1 MLQGSNNNNQN
12 YIKLSTIYTFQ
23 FVTFSPTNYLNNRW
37 LLVTWKN
44 RFKNTRFP
52 NRIYFYISLSDIL
65 IFLQYTTNSSQNP
78 SIKIHQSQSIYRFPI
93 YPPPSRPSLLFTTR
107 LDRNPNHRPR
117 PISRW
122 IIHDGIE
129 SIAFPPRQTPIILL
143 KDLSPEMRGR
153 FSFHFQLPLSFQ
165 FFTLRVSVYRVTF
178 SFEDERM
185 RLLEKAGLG
194 RRPPLFAARRVEGLS
209 TVFRGL
215 CLRGAIPPTQ
225 ITSCLEADALRG
237 AKVKQVRR
245 RCAALNGKSVNVVN
259 RNKRGATRSFRLRKH
274 KTTRG
279 VFINE
284 VTLS

>member
-1 MLQGSNNNNQN
+1 
-12 YIKLSTIYTFQ
+12 
-23 FVTFSPTNYLNNRW
+23 
-37 LLVTWKN
+37 
-44 RFKNTRFP
+44 
-52 NRIYFYISLSDIL
+52 
-65 IFLQYTTNSSQNP
+65 
-78 SIKIHQSQSIYRFPI
+78 
-93 YPPPSRPSLLFTTR
+93 
-107 LDRNPNHRPR
+107 
-117 PISRW
+117 
-122 IIHDGIE
+122 
-129 SIAFPPRQTPIILL
+129 
-143 KDLSPEMRGR
+143 MRGR
-153 FSFHFQLPLSFQ
+153 FSFQFQLPLSFQ
-165 FFTLRVSVYRVTF
+165 FFRPFASVCIELRFRSRTN
-178 SFEDERM
+178 EW
-185 RLLEKAGLG
+185 LLEKAGLG

-215 CLRGAIPPTQ
+215 CLRGTIPPTQ

>member
-44 RFKNTRFP
+44 RFRNTRFP

-65 IFLQYTTNSSQNP
+65 IFLQCTTNSFQNP

-129 SIAFPPRQTPIILL
+129 SIAFPPRQTPILDNYPI
-143 KDLSPEMRGR
+143 KGSSPPKCGVVFRSTSNFHSPSNFSPFASVCIELR
-153 FSFHFQLPLSFQ
+153 FRSNECGCS
-165 FFTLRVSVYRVTF
+165 
-178 SFEDERM
+178 
-185 RLLEKAGLG
+185 K
-194 RRPPLFAARRVEGLS
+194 RRV
-209 TVFRGL
+209 
-215 CLRGAIPPTQ
+215 
-225 ITSCLEADALRG
+225 
-237 AKVKQVRR
+237 
-245 RCAALNGKSVNVVN
+245 
-259 RNKRGATRSFRLRKH
+259 
-274 KTTRG
+274 
-279 VFINE
+279 
-284 VTLS
+284 

>member
-1 MLQGSNNNNQN
+1 
-12 YIKLSTIYTFQ
+12 
-23 FVTFSPTNYLNNRW
+23 
-37 LLVTWKN
+37 
-44 RFKNTRFP
+44 
-52 NRIYFYISLSDIL
+52 
-65 IFLQYTTNSSQNP
+65 
-78 SIKIHQSQSIYRFPI
+78 
-93 YPPPSRPSLLFTTR
+93 
-107 LDRNPNHRPR
+107 
-117 PISRW
+117 
-122 IIHDGIE
+122 
-129 SIAFPPRQTPIILL
+129 
-143 KDLSPEMRGR
+143 MRGR
-153 FSFHFQLPLSFQ
+153 FSFHFQLPIFLLPIFP
-165 FFTLRVSVYRVTF
+165 TLRVGVYRVTF

-215 CLRGAIPPTQ
+215 CLRGTIPPTQ